1 MRKQFLQSSFERSF
15 LPALDVLSNLQ
26 EEISFYHPVS
36 ALSPEPF
43 YKRMFD
49 IFLASLLIV
58 AAAPLM
64 AVLAILV
71 KLDSAGPV
79 LYSQGRV
86 GLNRRKNRRSAMSR
100 SNEVFAGKMD
110 RRRQEHSH
118 GRVFRVLKFRSMHVN
133 AEAKGAQWC
142 QRNDPR
148 ITRIGRILRKTHLDE
163 LPQLFNVL
171 MGDMSIVGPRPER
184 PEFVTDLKGTVPNY
198 ERRLDL
204 KPGLTGLAQIRHRS
218 DEELTDVKKKVRYDL
233 FYMKRASLWTDT
245 KIVLGTVPLVFGM
258 SSDQLRK
265 SYEEPTEDGKSD
277 KN

>member
-36 ALSPEPF
+36 VFSPEPF
-43 YKRMFD
+43 YKRFFD
-49 IFLASLLIV
+49 ILLTSMLIILSAPIMLVV
-58 AAAPLM
+58 A
-64 AVLAILV
+64 VLV
-71 KLDSAGPV
+71 KLDSTGPV
-79 LYSQGRV
+79 FYSQGRV
-86 GLNRRKNRRSAMSR
+86 GLNRRRQDRRGASAR
-100 SNEVFAGKMD
+100 AQVFDAGSD
-110 RRRQEHSH
+110 RRRQHSH
-118 GRVFRVLKFRSMHVN
+118 GRVFRVYKFRSMHVD

-142 QRNDPR
+142 RRDDPR
-148 ITRIGRILRKTHLDE
+148 ITRMGKILRKTHLDE

-184 PEFVTDLKGTVPNY
+184 PEFVTGLKERVPNY
-198 ERRLDL
+198 EKRLQL

-218 DEELTDVKKKVRYDL
+218 DEQITDVKKKIRYDL
-233 FYMKRASLWTDT
+233 FYMKKVSLWTDT

-265 SYEEPTEDGKSD
+265 SYSDPSADGKTI